1 MYIYTK
7 ITFEYS
13 NENTFETGREGTN
26 MDYAKLPKV
35 DLHLH
40 LDGSVKPETIVE
52 LAAEEGVELPGTDR
66 ETLSS
71 LMQVKGDCA
80 SLQEYLSKFMF
91 VGRFLHTP
99 YALERIAYELVEQAS
114 EQRCKYVEVRFG
126 PQLHRDR
133 GLSAE
138 EVVHYVIEGLR
149 RGEAAFGVKARGIAA
164 CLRSHSDELNR
175 EVIEAASR
183 YVGKG
188 IVAVDLAGDE
198 ASFPAE
204 RFADVFALAR
214 RRDIPITIHAGE
226 AAGPKNIYDAV
237 TKLGASRIGH
247 GVRLK
252 DDAEVQKLVRK
263 RRIPLEMCPV
273 SNIQTKASPN
283 WSAYPI
289 RDYFDQE
296 LMVTVN
302 TDNLTVSDTNLGK
315 EYEMLREHFGFG
327 PQELRRLVLNGV
339 DAAFLPDGE
348 KKELRRSM
356 ESEFAQL
363 GIA

>member
-1 MYIYTK
+1 MD
-7 ITFEYS
+7 IT
-13 NENTFETGREGTN
+13 
-26 MDYAKLPKV
+26 KLPKV

-40 LDGSVKPETIVE
+40 LDGSVKPETIVDLANEDGIE
-52 LAAEEGVELPGTDR
+52 LLDTDK
-66 ETLSS
+66 ETISS
-71 LMQVKGDCA
+71 LMQVKGQCA
-80 SLQEYLSKFMF
+80 SLEEYLGKFLF

-99 YALERIAYELVEQAS
+99 NALERVAYELVEQAS
-114 EQRCKYVEVRFG
+114 EQNCKYIEVRFG
-126 PQLHRDR
+126 PQLHRER
-133 GLSAE
+133 GLSAV
-138 EVVHYVIEGLR
+138 EVVHAVIEGLR
-149 RGEAAFGVKARGIAA
+149 RGEETFGVKARAIAA
-164 CLRSHSDELNR
+164 CLRSHSDASNR
-175 EVIEAASR
+175 EVIEAAAEYLGR
-183 YVGKG
+183 G

-204 RFADVFALAR
+204 RFADVFRHAR

-247 GVRLK
+247 GVRLRE
-252 DDAEVQKLVRK
+252 DADVLRLVRE

-273 SNIQTKASPN
+273 SNIQTKASPG
-283 WSAYPI
+283 WFAYPI

-315 EYEMLREHFGFG
+315 EYAMLQEHFAFR
-327 PQELRRLVLNGV
+327 PQELKRLILNGV
-339 DAAFLPDGE
+339 DAAFLPDAE
-348 KKELRRSM
+348 KMALRASM
-356 ESEFAQL
+356 ASEFNRL